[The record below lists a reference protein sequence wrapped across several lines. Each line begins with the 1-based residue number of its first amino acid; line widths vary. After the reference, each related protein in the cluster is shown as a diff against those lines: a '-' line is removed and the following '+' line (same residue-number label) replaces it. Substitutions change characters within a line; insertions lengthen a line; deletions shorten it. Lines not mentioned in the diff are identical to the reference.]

1 MPKTYEPIATFTA
14 NGSQSVITFS
24 SIPQTYTDLVFVN
37 DLKYSVGD
45 SYVAYMRFNSDS
57 GTNYSYTRITG
68 NGSAS
73 ASSRL
78 SSINYAFGGWTGTNP
93 APNIVQVM
101 NYSNTTTNK
110 TSIVR
115 ANVASDRVAAYVN
128 LWRNTA
134 AITSISFTHES
145 PDNYAS
151 GSTFTLYGIKA
162 A

>member
-1 MPKTYEPIATFTA
+1 MPATYEPIATYTA

-24 SIPQTYTDLVFVN
+24 SIPQTYTDLIVVS

-45 SYVAYMRFNSDS
+45 GYVAYMRFNSDS

-68 NGSAS
+68 NGSAA

-78 SSINYAFGGWTGTNP
+78 SSINYAFGGWTGTNNT
-93 APNIVQVM
+93 ANIVQIM

-110 TSIVR
+110 TSLVR
-115 ANVASDRVAAYVN
+115 TNVVTDRVAAYVN
-128 LWRNTA
+128 LWRSTA
-134 AITSISFTHES
+134 AITSISFTHET